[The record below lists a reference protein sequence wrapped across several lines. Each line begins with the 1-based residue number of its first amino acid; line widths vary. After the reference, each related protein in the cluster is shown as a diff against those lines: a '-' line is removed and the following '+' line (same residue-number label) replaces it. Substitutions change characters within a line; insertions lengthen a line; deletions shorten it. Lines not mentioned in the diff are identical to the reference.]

1 MNLKTQKPPFPALY
15 FSDSIKHKNNN
26 ELMKNELKLS
36 ACNIGDLEKYFFSKE
51 NIKLINKQLIL
62 TVYKK
67 TNNNFL
73 ISEQKEDDLVIVMRY
88 IFIEYS
94 RNLLYNISG
103 QIKELNCRVISDI
116 LPHIITNVEQHI
128 GYLKDISTQPI
139 GPPLPINTKN
149 VNKTL
154 PMLNTF
160 F

>member
-15 FSDSIKHKNNN
+15 FSDSVKNMNNN
-26 ELMKNELKLS
+26 ELIKNELKLS

-116 LPHIITNVEQHI
+116 LPQIITNVEQHI